1 MRKSDHEQL
10 LAQIL
15 DGGDLDALRTA
26 SLARGL
32 AAIGRRRRRRRR
44 LEILA
49 AVIVPMLLIFAAA
62 LRHNSKPPTRI
73 AAQTTPPPAAG
84 IPSVKYITAQE
95 LFALFPN
102 RPIAL
107 IGKPGHQ
114 QMIFLDEIAQ
124 GQQP

>member
-1 MRKSDHEQL
+1 MRKSDQDQL

-32 AAIGRRRRRRRR
+32 EAIGHRRRRRRRF
-44 LEILA
+44 EILA
-49 AVIVPMLLIFAAA
+49 AVIVPMLLIFAVASH
-62 LRHNSKPPTRI
+62 RHSKPVTRI
-73 AAQTTPPPAAG
+73 AAQSAPPPAG
-84 IPSVKYITAQE
+84 NVSRVKYITAQE

-107 IGKPGHQ
+107 IGKPGRQ
-114 QMIFLDEIAQ
+114 QVIFLDELAR